1 MICEKIG
8 PQHLERKAILYAY
21 GKTHVVAGYDGAALR
36 TRSCRKARDEWLALI
51 PGSHEG
57 YISWERSEDRRS
69 RR

>member
-21 GKTHVVAGYDGAALR
+21 GKTHVVAGYDGAAL
-36 TRSCRKARDEWLALI
+36 I